1 VLEVLQD
8 FPSADPPL
16 ARLLESGPSLQPR
29 RFSIASSPSAHPG
42 EAHLLVAVVRWTTP
56 FKRQKSGLCSA
67 WLASLAAPGSGGGGG
82 AGEPPQ
88 LPVWVEAGALRLPPP
103 STPLILVGPG
113 TGVAPLR
120 SFLQERAVQ
129 RAAAA
134 AAAAAAG
141 GDPAAAAAAAVAPA
155 ALFFG
160 CRAPG
165 ADYYYRRQWEGYAA
179 DGTLAE
185 LSVAFSRP
193 PGGGPK
199 AYVTQRLRER
209 GAQVWALLAAGAAVF
224 ISGSARSMPTDVAA
238 AFRDVA
244 HDAGGLSAEA
254 AAAFVRSLELS
265 GRWNVEAWS

>member
-1 VLEVLQD
+1 M
-8 FPSADPPL
+8 
-16 ARLLESGPSLQPR
+16 
-29 RFSIASSPSAHPG
+29 
-42 EAHLLVAVVRWTTP
+42 
-56 FKRQKSGLCSA
+56 
-67 WLASLAAPGSGGGGG
+67 
-82 AGEPPQ
+82 
-88 LPVWVEAGALRLPPP
+88 EAGALRLPPP

-120 SFLQERAVQ
+120 SFLQERAAQ

-134 AAAAAAG
+134 
-141 GDPAAAAAAAVAPA
+141 A

-160 CRAPG
+160 CRAPE
-165 ADYYYRRQWEGYAA
+165 ADYYYRRQWEGYAG

-199 AYVTQRLRER
+199 AYVTHRLRER
-209 GAQVWALLAAGAAVF
+209 GAQVWALLAAGASVF
-224 ISGSARSMPTDVAA
+224 VSGSARSMPTDVAA

-244 HDAGGLSAEA
+244 RDAGGLSAEA
-254 AAAFVRSLELS
+254 AASYVRSLELS